1 MLWSNLAKRRRG
13 GQMIKI
19 SSQIQLQIN
28 WHMKLLFFKLL
39 MFKFIILSYTPFIF
53 ASDFYF
59 ERQRGWYW
67 HEQSQTE
74 DEAQEQPELQL
85 APQQQLQQIQQKF
98 EDSKARAVL
107 NPTLENVR
115 EFLKTQKEMVDK
127 ASEFSR
133 VAELAILSDSSL
145 TYEGVNSNNAANN
158 IAYNLHKENTK
169 QVVKDLGHDYGLLL
183 FVKPDCQFSAEMK
196 KVVEHIYIEHG
207 FEFSEIE
214 VMADTR
220 NAELAARL
228 GVERF
233 PSVYAYNPEQDLMI
247 PLSYGLI
254 SVAELEHNIAKITDY
269 LHLIKEP
276 NHD

>member
-1 MLWSNLAKRRRG
+1 
-13 GQMIKI
+13 MINI
-19 SSQIQLQIN
+19 SKS
-28 WHMKLLFFKLL
+28 LFFKNLFVQL
-39 MFKFIILSYTPFIF
+39 IFITAI
-53 ASDFYF
+53 ANGNDFYF

-67 HEQSQTE
+67 HEQLQNE
-74 DEAQEQPELQL
+74 QEAQEQPEFQL
-85 APQQQLQQIQQKF
+85 APQQQLQQIQQNF

-115 EFLKTQKEMVDK
+115 AFLKTQKEMVDK

-145 TYEGVNSNNAANN
+145 TYAGVNSNNAANN
-158 IAYNLHKENTK
+158 IAYNLHKETTK
-169 QVVKDLGHDYGLLL
+169 QMLKDLSSDYGLLL
-183 FVKPDCQFSAEMK
+183 FVKPDCPFSAEMR
-196 KVVEHIYIEHG
+196 KVVTSIYIEHD

-214 VMADTR
+214 VMAETAITEATTAGNS

-254 SVAELEHNIAKITDY
+254 SVAELEHNISKINDY
-269 LHLIKEP
+269 ITVIQEP
-276 NHD
+276 SHD